1 MGILD
6 KFDQDLESYMCSIK
20 SKSDDKTVLK
30 YMWWLILTA
39 AYTLG
44 DFHTLGI
51 THKDVSPNNFMVV
64 MSEKG
69 PSLKLIDF
77 GLSRLSTNRMS
88 DKTSTKRGRYK
99 RPRCG
104 LNNIRFAPEITDIS
118 LNEGRPSMDSYAFG
132 YVVRKMFEFAG
143 FAHAN
148 QPNYLIENEKGYW
161 LSVPK
166 TDDATEY
173 HTRIAQALCKRLR
186 RSKYMN
192 RPANGH
198 VIYRLVQ
205 AIYTKLREL
214 NWDLNDPRLNEGMTN
229 GLEKLMQMI
238 DNPNAQRIA
247 AATFKFA
254 SDDGMSRDDDLSCEQ
269 PNVPSR
275 HPRRLLPRLPA
286 RGAIRLAFCQ
296 MTSSTSKP
304 SSRPWLPALPPRLNA
319 ARMSWQ

>member
-1 MGILD
+1 
-6 KFDQDLESYMCSIK
+6 
-20 SKSDDKTVLK
+20 
-30 YMWWLILTA
+30 
-39 AYTLG
+39 
-44 DFHTLGI
+44 
-51 THKDVSPNNFMVV
+51 
-64 MSEKG
+64 MSEEG
-69 PSLKLIDF
+69 PSIKLIDF
-77 GLSRLSTNRMS
+77 GLSSINRMS
-88 DKTSTKRGRYK
+88 DKASTKRGKYK

-148 QPNYLIENEKGYW
+148 YLIENEKGYW
-161 LSVPK
+161 PSVPK

-173 HTRIAQALCKRLR
+173 HARIAQALCKRLR

-214 NWDLNDPRLNEGMTN
+214 NWDLCDPRLNEGMTN
-229 GLEKLMQMI
+229 GFEKLMKMI

-247 AATFKFA
+247 AATCKFG
-254 SDDGMSRDDDLSCEQ
+254 SDDGMSRDDDLSSKTSEQ
-269 PNVPSR
+269 PIVPLR
-275 HPRRLLPRLPA
+275 HTRRLLPRLPA
-286 RGAIRLAFCQ
+286 RGRAVRLAFCQ

-304 SSRPWLPALPPRLNA
+304 SSRPRLPALPPRLNA
-319 ARMSWQ
+319 AGMSWQ